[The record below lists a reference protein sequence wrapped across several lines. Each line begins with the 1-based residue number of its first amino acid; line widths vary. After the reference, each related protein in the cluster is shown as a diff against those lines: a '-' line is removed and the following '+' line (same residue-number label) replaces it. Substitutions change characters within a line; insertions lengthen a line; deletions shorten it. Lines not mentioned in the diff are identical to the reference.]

1 MSASNPWDFSNILL
15 ANQGGQAIGQGLA
28 SIGQSAGQAIRQ
40 YGENKMMASKSI
52 GAFEGAAQANPD
64 LIAHLSQETTNPEIK
79 KIFGKLQKDGSVG
92 FKDAAAL
99 SAYANSFVS
108 TKQQQQLAQLQAA
121 QVEAAK
127 AAGLANTQ
135 QAGLYNQQAEAER
148 LKNALFQRVT
158 QPMGGGGGGNLSAY
172 ANPPQAGGNNL
183 SPYLQTNAQMG
194 MPSGNAPTPA
204 PAPTPVSAAPMPVEN
219 PFGFDPDP
227 QTDAKIFQQQIIN
240 TAGRLPAPA
249 EMNDRANK
257 RQEWLNTPQDIGF
270 HDAGFTYDDSGNAV
284 IRQLIPVSKKPG
296 DPKRV
301 IFGKDVLKV
310 DPNQTPTVPLVDA
323 MGNPVKVSPMA
334 QAPYN
339 PNATKAQEELGNA
352 YGAVR
357 SNSDAV
363 TRAQFLKDAVDAYA
377 ADPTSGNRLNAL
389 LGGDTGSK
397 FKQMFTGT
405 NPAAQ
410 VKAAGGQMYAS
421 MIDALRNEKTGANAL
436 RTITQQELT
445 QLQTQYG
452 QTEMPPYLQK
462 ALAANTVAV
471 AERHLAMNSMY
482 ADLRS
487 KGIRPTDAEAAVL
500 KDPRFSTPF
509 KQTAI
514 APSKIDPAY
523 IKILRENVAALSSP
537 NSRQAQEVLAK
548 SGLQNPYEALQQ
560 IKQQFDTRYGAGS
573 SDYILSTK

>member
-40 YGENKMMASKSI
+40 YSENKMMASKSI

-135 QAGLYNQQAEAER
+135 QAGLYSQQAEAER
-148 LKNALFQRVT
+148 MKNALFQRVT
-158 QPMGGGGGGNLSAY
+158 QPMGGGDGGNLSAY

-194 MPSGNAPTPA
+194 MPSGNALTPA

-219 PFGFDPDP
+219 PFGFNPDP
-227 QTDAKIFQQQIIN
+227 AIDSKLFQQQIIN
-240 TAGRLPAPA
+240 TAGRLPTPA
-249 EMNDRANK
+249 EMDNRASK
-257 RQEWLNTPQDIGF
+257 RQEYLNTPQDIGF
-270 HDAGFTYDDSGNAV
+270 HDLGYKFDEYGNAV
-284 IRQLIPVSKKPG
+284 SRKLIPVSKKPG

-301 IFGKDVLKV
+301 IFGKDALEI

-323 MGNPVKVSPMA
+323 MGNPVKASPMA
-334 QAPYN
+334 QTPYN
-339 PNATKAQEELGNA
+339 PNATKAQEELSNA

-357 SNSDAV
+357 SNSEAV

-452 QTEMPPYLQK
+452 QPEMPPYLQK

-471 AERHLAMNSMY
+471 AQRHLAMNSMY

-487 KGIRPTDAEAAVL
+487 KGIRPTDAEAAVI
-500 KDPRFSTPF
+500 KDPRFSTPY
-509 KQTAI
+509 KQTAV
-514 APSKIDPAY
+514 APGEIPDGAKKLLKQQS
-523 IKILRENVAALSSP
+523 NVP
-537 NSRQAQEVLAK
+537 GYRQAFDAK
-548 SGLQNPYEALQQ
+548 
-560 IKQQFDTRYGAGS
+560 YGAGS
-573 SDYILSTK
+573 SDYILGGK

>member
-1 MSASNPWDFSNILL
+1 MC
-15 ANQGGQAIGQGLA
+15 
-28 SIGQSAGQAIRQ
+28 IR
-40 YGENKMMASKSI
+40 
-52 GAFEGAAQANPD
+52 
-64 LIAHLSQETTNPEIK
+64 
-79 KIFGKLQKDGSVG
+79 
-92 FKDAAAL
+92 
-99 SAYANSFVS
+99 
-108 TKQQQQLAQLQAA
+108 
-121 QVEAAK
+121 
-127 AAGLANTQ
+127 
-135 QAGLYNQQAEAER
+135 
-148 LKNALFQRVT
+148 
-158 QPMGGGGGGNLSAY
+158 
-172 ANPPQAGGNNL
+172 
-183 SPYLQTNAQMG
+183 
-194 MPSGNAPTPA
+194 
-204 PAPTPVSAAPMPVEN
+204 
-219 PFGFDPDP
+219 
-227 QTDAKIFQQQIIN
+227 
-240 TAGRLPAPA
+240 
-249 EMNDRANK
+249 
-257 RQEWLNTPQDIGF
+257 
-270 HDAGFTYDDSGNAV
+270 DS
-284 IRQLIPVSKKPG
+284 
-296 DPKRV
+296 
-301 IFGKDVLKV
+301 
-310 DPNQTPTVPLVDA
+310 
-323 MGNPVKVSPMA
+323 
-334 QAPYN
+334 
-339 PNATKAQEELGNA
+339 
-352 YGAVR
+352 
-357 SNSDAV
+357 SNSEAI

-397 FKQMFTGT
+397 FKQLFTGT

-410 VKAAGGQMYAS
+410 VKAAGGQMYSS

-487 KGIRPTDAEAAVL
+487 KGMRPTDAEAAVL

-514 APSKIDPAY
+514 APSKIDSAY

-537 NSRQAQEVLAK
+537 NSRQAQQVLAK

>member
-64 LIAHLSQETTNPEIK
+64 LIAHLSQETTNPE
-79 KIFGKLQKDGSVG
+79 KDGSVG